1 MNKNET
7 YLKLRRR
14 LIKRFIKLT
23 HPKSQRYK
31 ADYWP
36 DVKVR
41 KDGTFFRG
49 KAISLLS
56 LSELSGFDN
65 QVNIIGSGPSVKSL
79 DHTKIEG
86 KNVFLNG
93 AVALA
98 YEHNLSIDAL
108 VIMDANFVY
117 NRFDL
122 LALLKQKTNLIL
134 SLGALC
140 AIAER
145 DYSLLTNHQVS
156 LFHQTKFTPNT
167 LFSNDIDNYVVDGGT
182 VMAIAIQIFAQQ
194 KPQVINLL
202 GLDISNAHQ
211 PRFYE
216 AQGKQ
221 QKSGLQKDYEE
232 KILPFMTEASRQL
245 QGRIFNCSPI
255 SKLPFEVIPYS
266 DCYESSDQLL
276 NTD

>member
-1 MNKNET
+1 MKKNET

-31 ADYWP
+31 TDYWP

-41 KDGTFFRG
+41 KEGTFFRG
-49 KAISLLS
+49 KAVSLVP
-56 LSELSGFDN
+56 LSELAGFDQ

-79 DHTKIEG
+79 DHARIEG

-98 YEHNLSIDAL
+98 YEHQLSIDAL

-122 LALLKQKTNLIL
+122 LAQLKQKTHLIL

-140 AIAER
+140 AIGER
-145 DYSLLTNHQVS
+145 DYSLLVNHDVS
-156 LFHQTKFTPNT
+156 LFHQTKFSPQMP
-167 LFSNDIDNYVVDGGT
+167 FSNDIDYYVVDGGT
-182 VMAIAIQIFAQQ
+182 VMAIAIQIFARQQ
-194 KPQVINLL
+194 PNIMNLL

-232 KILPFMTEASRQL
+232 KILPFMTEASQQL
-245 QGRIFNCSPI
+245 RGRIFNCSPI
-255 SKLPFEVIPYS
+255 SKLPFDVIPYS
-266 DCYESSDQLL
+266 DCYESI
-276 NTD
+276 N